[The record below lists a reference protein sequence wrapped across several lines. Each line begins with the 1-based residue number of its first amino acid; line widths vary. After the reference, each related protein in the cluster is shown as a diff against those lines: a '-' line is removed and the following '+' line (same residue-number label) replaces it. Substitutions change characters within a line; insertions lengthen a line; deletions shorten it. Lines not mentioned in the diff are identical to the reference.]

1 MIRSILKYFYYG
13 CLTGYI
19 IYLLLFVKLESIERW
34 LSIPLTEMNNA
45 SLLIIITFCYLLF
58 KKSDD

>member
-1 MIRSILKYFYYG
+1 MIRSNLKYFYYVF
-13 CLTGYI
+13 LTGYI